1 MDRLSRALSEIQS
14 CLEEQRRERDEAVRH
29 AAELEVTLESA
40 RELSGQREANLVDA
54 NSRLLVQV
62 EELSATVARMHSQV
76 STFLRAPLVSFPSFV
91 WLPCPSPEPSPDPCP
106 LFFFFPLSPL
116 HPPPRLWSSHG
127 VRTVP
132 W

>member
-1 MDRLSRALSEIQS
+1 MDRLSRALGEIQA

-54 NSRLLVQV
+54 NTRLLGQV

-76 STFLRAPLVSFPSFV
+76 SAHG
-91 WLPCPSPEPSPDPCP
+91 D
-106 LFFFFPLSPL
+106 
-116 HPPPRLWSSHG
+116 SH
-127 VRTVP
+127 
-132 W
+132 

>member
-1 MDRLSRALSEIQS
+1 MDRLSRALGEIQA

-54 NSRLLVQV
+54 NTRLLGQV

-76 STFLRAPLVSFPSFV
+76 SAQGDSHWPPPLS
-91 WLPCPSPEPSPDPCP
+91 
-106 LFFFFPLSPL
+106 FFPLFSLFLSPSQKAPAYL
-116 HPPPRLWSSHG
+116 TFHLLSPPPPHFFSHRQPRLWS
-127 VRTVP
+127 
-132 W
+132 